1 VNIDWIHEVN
11 AWFAGKVVLSLKDAH
26 HTQLTVARD
35 RVRSVKDRLG
45 I

>member
-1 VNIDWIHEVN
+1 
-11 AWFAGKVVLSLKDAH
+11 VVLTLKDGA

-35 RVRSVKDRLG
+35 RVRSVKEKLG